1 MAVLKRRNR
10 IVTFRLAEDEFE
22 HIRSLCVA
30 EGARSISD
38 FARAALCNGATP
50 RPISIEAG
58 LDARM
63 RRLDGKVEELDRAV
77 KVLTLL
83 LEDGRLK

>member
-1 MAVLKRRNR
+1 MAVLKRRDR
-10 IVTFRLAEDEFE
+10 ILTFRLAEEEFE
-22 HIRSLCVA
+22 RIKSLCVA

-38 FARAALCNGATP
+38 FARAALCNAAAP
-50 RPISIEAG
+50 RPISMEAG

-77 KVLTLL
+77 KGLTILL
-83 LEDGRLK
+83 QNGGLK